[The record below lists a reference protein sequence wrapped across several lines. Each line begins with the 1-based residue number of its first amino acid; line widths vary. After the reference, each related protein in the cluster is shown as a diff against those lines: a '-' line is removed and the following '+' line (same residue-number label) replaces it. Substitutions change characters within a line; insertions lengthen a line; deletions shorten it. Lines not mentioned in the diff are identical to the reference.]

1 MDATPVLAAILRDAR
16 KSALLRMRS
25 EVLFPFNCQTA
36 NRRASAFPRR
46 DASGA
51 CVDCPPPKT
60 KRAQGKPGARCT
72 RGLVCKVH
80 KRMRTRAYRSS
91 GGNPAFPARWFTAY
105 SALSLVTGLSCHH
118 RPRKLLLSR
127 TCRQRRG
134 ARTTRL
140 RRPPT
145 AAFVFRRL
153 CVHRIPPRVRDDRDP
168 PLSSGET
175 GRACNGD
182 LPDML
187 SGIFLIPRLDS
198 NFGKSAVICP
208 SGCFVAAGSQDFA
221 CERREAVR
229 DKAGR
234 TACLRP
240 HLRPHPEELAT
251 GSCLLYT
258 SPS

>member
-46 DASGA
+46 DAFGA

-118 RPRKLLLSR
+118 RPQEILLPANLTPASGRQDHTASPSADSGVRLSPP
-127 TCRQRRG
+127 
-134 ARTTRL
+134 L
-140 RRPPT
+140 RPPHPT
-145 AAFVFRRL
+145 AR
-153 CVHRIPPRVRDDRDP
+153 
-168 PLSSGET
+168 S
-175 GRACNGD
+175 
-182 LPDML
+182 
-187 SGIFLIPRLDS
+187 
-198 NFGKSAVICP
+198 
-208 SGCFVAAGSQDFA
+208 
-221 CERREAVR
+221 
-229 DKAGR
+229 
-234 TACLRP
+234 
-240 HLRPHPEELAT
+240 
-251 GSCLLYT
+251 
-258 SPS
+258 